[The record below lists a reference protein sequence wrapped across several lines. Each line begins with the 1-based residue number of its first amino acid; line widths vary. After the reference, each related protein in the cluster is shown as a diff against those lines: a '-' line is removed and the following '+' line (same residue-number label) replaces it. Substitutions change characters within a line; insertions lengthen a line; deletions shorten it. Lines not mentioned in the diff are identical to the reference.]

1 MKNSS
6 FGVFSLLSKANQ
18 EYKEEKQREEFNMK
32 KFKRTET
39 IGHISSTFWS
49 LFYSYYM
56 SFRSLGSQ
64 KSNAS
69 NDAYIKA
76 EMKKLWPLEDN
87 CAKLKGN
94 FASCEIT
101 KC

>member
-39 IGHISSTFWS
+39 VGNISSTS
-49 LFYSYYM
+49 
-56 SFRSLGSQ
+56 
-64 KSNAS
+64 
-69 NDAYIKA
+69 
-76 EMKKLWPLEDN
+76 
-87 CAKLKGN
+87 
-94 FASCEIT
+94 
-101 KC
+101 